1 MPINPEV
8 MRQVNYDAGVGGRNM
23 PKNGFQ
29 RAQDFLRNK
38 IFGKPTNPAG
48 MTSQQQ
54 TAFDAKQGGKAM
66 KDFAKTRIKNTSS
79 IGSLKGAG
87 GALGKGNAAVTGLAL
102 IEAGLE
108 ASGTD
113 YGRKITA
120 GKSEKARQIE
130 EMLQNPL
137 RPTSAGISGALPADY
152 KTTEQQAFNEAAIHT
167 GRKNREEQ
175 LKAGVVP
182 GQLPSDYK
190 ETELAAG
197 QIAENH
203 RAGAGFGGQT
213 RVSPTNVVQKG
224 TQTSPPPMTMDDAN
238 KLLSGGY
245 KVENPYSSNQLPY
258 TQSSPY
264 AGKGNAEI
272 YNPETLL
279 QHQQGPGAPDYVKL
293 SKDIYGD
300 QSGVES
306 YTRGEEM
313 NKDYKQMD
321 VNPGEKV
328 PEEKVNWANRTM
340 ADNSDEKVRR
350 RSAFLD
356 PNVNIMQAMRN
367 QEAIQGRVYAGGKH
381 WQRNK
386 DAGQEGQNDF
396 VEISADQA
404 RDRSYYRQSADEVFA
419 NHLGKAKDTV
429 ASSDIPDLPK
439 DAPAPLPGAVPG
451 NTNIDKSQL
460 DTSDLMDINPSES
473 IIGNNTPSRTVKKG
487 TLFNR

>member
-1 MPINPEV
+1 MPINPDV

-66 KDFAKTRIKNTSS
+66 KDFARTRIKKAPS

-87 GALGKGNAAVTGLAL
+87 GALGKGSAAVTGLAL

-120 GKSEKARQIE
+120 GKNEKARQIE

-137 RPTSAGISGALPADY
+137 RPTSAGISGALPDDY
-152 KTTEQQAFNEAAIHT
+152 KSTEQQAFNEAAIHT

-190 ETELAAG
+190 ETELESG
-197 QIAENH
+197 QKAEDH
-203 RAGAGFGGQT
+203 RTGAGFGSEQ
-213 RVSPTNVVQKG
+213 RVSPTNVVQRG
-224 TQTSPPPMTMDDAN
+224 TSTSPKPMTMDDAN
-238 KLLSGGY
+238 KLLSDGY
-245 KVENPYSSNQLPY
+245 KINTRYASNQLPY
-258 TQSSPY
+258 TQTSPY

-272 YNPETLL
+272 YNPETLH
-279 QHQQGPGAPDYVKL
+279 QHDNDVDYVSL
-293 SKDIYGD
+293 SKDIYKD
-300 QSGVES
+300 QSGVELA
-306 YTRGEEM
+306 TRNGGM
-313 NKDYKQMD
+313 KTDYKQMD

-328 PEEKVNWANRTM
+328 PEEVTNWANRTM
-340 ADNSDEKVRR
+340 ADNSDAKMARR
-350 RSAFLD
+350 RAFLD
-356 PNVNIMQAMRN
+356 AKGSMQGLRDS
-367 QEAIQGRVYAGGKH
+367 EAVQG
-381 WQRNK
+381 
-386 DAGQEGQNDF
+386 
-396 VEISADQA
+396 I
-404 RDRSYYRQSADEVFA
+404 
-419 NHLGKAKDTV
+419 T
-429 ASSDIPDLPK
+429 
-439 DAPAPLPGAVPG
+439 
-451 NTNIDKSQL
+451 
-460 DTSDLMDINPSES
+460 
-473 IIGNNTPSRTVKKG
+473 
-487 TLFNR
+487 